1 MIKGNKKNNYR
12 KIFDSAVSTS
22 AFRNKTYQG
31 EKMLTLL
38 LINAFLKQQ
47 NDNDIITPWRSPF
60 NESEKSFLIN

>member
-47 NDNDIITPWRSPF
+47 NDNDNNNPLT
-60 NESEKSFLIN
+60 